1 METIKAAAVSLYQ
14 LTIRSKTEEHRLPE
28 YTHYLPLFLIDENDN
43 PTPVIT
49 NEQGSTPTTVV
60 FLTGPQEE
68 TFTVTNHFNVKTL
81 HRCGGVRAYIE
92 PHYGDLCPEESAF
105 YPKGTRVKAT
115 RISDGWIQ
123 IRGQKGWIHAPD
135 DIRMR
140 QIRLRKNYGK
150 PPQHACE
157 SPTMTYPAW
166 PCYICKRESWRGS
179 RCDFCYRR

>member
-60 FLTGPQEE
+60 SLTGPQEE

-81 HRCGGVRAYIE
+81 HRCGGVRAYVE
-92 PHYGDLCPEESAF
+92 PHCGDLCPEESAF
-105 YPKGTRVKAT
+105 YPKGIRVKAT

-123 IRGQKGWIHAPD
+123 IRGQK
-135 DIRMR
+135 
-140 QIRLRKNYGK
+140 
-150 PPQHACE
+150 
-157 SPTMTYPAW
+157 
-166 PCYICKRESWRGS
+166 
-179 RCDFCYRR
+179 